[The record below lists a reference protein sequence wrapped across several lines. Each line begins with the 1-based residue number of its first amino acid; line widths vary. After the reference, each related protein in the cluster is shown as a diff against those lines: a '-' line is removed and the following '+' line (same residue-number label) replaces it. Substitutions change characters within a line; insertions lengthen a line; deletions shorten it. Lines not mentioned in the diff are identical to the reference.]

1 LKPLKRN
8 TFYTSKKHWQ
18 SLDEMPLYNWIKCT
32 DGDLQYIRQSGHE
45 LPANQVDEN
54 AWFKVYNE
62 YIDIFGLSA
71 LYKKTLE
78 AMRRKALL
86 ELDFVLTR
94 EKFKLTEIA
103 LQEAKLKT
111 MLNNNGS
118 SMTIDES
125 LIHLSRWLGYHV
137 NSKKITVLE
146 YFNLLK
152 QYGKN

>member
-1 LKPLKRN
+1 
-8 TFYTSKKHWQ
+8 
-18 SLDEMPLYNWIKCT
+18 MPLYNWIKCT
-32 DGDLQYIRQSGHE
+32 DGEMQYIRKAASETPLTEQ
-45 LPANQVDEN
+45 DEN
-54 AWFKVYNE
+54 AWFKVYNQ
-62 YIDIFGLSA
+62 YIDTFGLSA

-103 LQEAKLKT
+103 LEEQKLKT
-111 MLNNNGS
+111 MLNNNGN